1 MAKKDTTKAKDSK
14 TKDVTTGEFRL
25 DDWHPEHDKHLCH
38 IVNLRNMKTAA
49 KLAKDAKYICFL
61 CGRAAKKEQN
71 LCEPVK
77 I

>member
-1 MAKKDTTKAKDSK
+1 MAKKDTKAKDI
-14 TKDVTTGEFRL
+14 TTAEFKL
-25 DDWHPEHDKHLCH
+25 DDFHPEHDKHLCH

-49 KLAKDAKYICFL
+49 EFAKDAKYLCFH
-61 CGRAAKKEQN
+61 CGRAAKKEEN